1 MKLSCKRLVLFVCKK
16 NKYKYSAIRIT
27 EKINSTTFLLLKKKK
42 VYIHHPRTNNHM
54 HSETKK
60 EKKKEDV
67 VFLENRNDQHKE

>member
-42 VYIHHPRTNNHM
+42 SVHTSSKDKQSHA
-54 HSETKK
+54 
-60 EKKKEDV
+60 
-67 VFLENRNDQHKE
+67 